1 MTDMKRY
8 IINMALCLVAAL
20 SCEQL
25 PDDVKIYGIGCIDP
39 EKGTP
44 LHEVSLGVDPGQY
57 QLKVYADGEFTA
69 TLEDGAEWIRFSAD
83 PASRVLVGNGDMTI
97 DLVYDINKG
106 IPRTALLTLE
116 RGTNVFKVNLV
127 QDGILEG
134 GIDFEQKNISVPSEG
149 GQFGSK
155 VITKIRQED
164 ISFEIVYEDAED
176 IGWITGV
183 GLKNNFI
190 KFDVKANLSGTQVRH
205 AFIKVTYQGGSG
217 QIQVSQFYDGCAM
230 TEMSIGQVKGLIPD
244 QQQEYVFDTHV
255 VLNGVIINDHSEKN
269 GAENRLVSAET
280 SDLEFAERVAYVQSE
295 DGTQGIKLV
304 FREKCTAVVSQF
316 DRISVDLIG
325 LTLKKES
332 NPVRYSVTGVPVS
345 AIVGTLSADAPS
357 PRVLRLDDLADED
370 LYTLVKL
377 EDVEIPVRKGSY
389 APVDI
394 RDIGVMTAYPMVIRS
409 KGGATGHMM
418 VNVDCPWSRNGKA
431 LPTGS
436 GSITGVVVHE
446 KCDNFEWDPVQ
457 EEALKATGINAS
469 YITGLGRLGDYQI
482 RPMTQ
487 ADVKL
492 QEEPFSELMYEWGY
506 CDTLG
511 VNLVANYENQTMYPT
526 YPLVEDPMTLDAGF
540 YCVNAEG
547 EKALLKHCNDFSHL
561 GPYVYGKN
569 ISDHS
574 NGNGIFD
581 YEGRSAH
588 WRRDQGGEKYGVL
601 YSNEAG
607 RRWEQDNAAA
617 WCTQSWSVDQYWCM
631 DFSTSGLSSANNS
644 PLNLTFGT
652 MNSITKG
659 PGAPRYWLV
668 QWKTKDGDWEDVMEY
683 TVPDF
688 VDKANRRVYQLPGT
702 KFITVN
708 LPDEAIG
715 QERIYIRL
723 KPKNATTGAASSY
736 NGGTSIKSGCY
747 NAINYVA
754 IRYNK

>member
-8 IINMALCLVAAL
+8 IIYIALCLVAAV

-25 PDDVKIYGIGCIDP
+25 PDDVKIYGVGCIDP

-57 QLKVYADGEFTA
+57 QLKVYADGDFTA
-69 TLEDGAEWIRFSAD
+69 MIEEGAEWIRFSAD
-83 PASRVLVGNGDMTI
+83 PASRVLVGNGDVTI

-116 RGTNVFKVNLV
+116 RGTNVFEVSLT

-134 GIDFEQKNISVPSEG
+134 GIDFEQKNISVPSQG
-149 GQFGSK
+149 GQFGAK
-155 VITKIRQED
+155 VMTKIRQED
-164 ISFEIVYEDAED
+164 ISFEVVYDDSEDS
-176 IGWITGV
+176 GWITGL

-190 KFDVKANLSGTQVRH
+190 TFDVKANLSGARIRH
-205 AFIKVTYQGGSG
+205 AVIMVSYAGGKG
-217 QIQVSQFYDGCAM
+217 QIQVSQFYDGCSMA
-230 TEMSIGQVKGLIPD
+230 EMSVDEIKGLISGSALD
-244 QQQEYVFDTHV
+244 YVFDTHIVLHGV
-255 VLNGVIINDHSEKN
+255 VINEHSEKN
-269 GAENRLVSAET
+269 GAENRLVSAE
-280 SDLEFAERVAYVQSE
+280 SCDLEYAERVAYVQNE
-295 DGTQGIKLV
+295 DGSQGIKLV
-304 FREKCTAVVSQF
+304 FKEKCTGVVSRF

-325 LTLKKES
+325 LTLKKE
-332 NPVRYSVTGVPVS
+332 NDPERYSVTGIPVS
-345 AIVGTLSADAPS
+345 AIVGTISADAPS
-357 PRVLRLDDLADED
+357 PTPLKLEELTPEH
-370 LYTLVKL
+370 LYTLVTVS
-377 EDVEIPVRKGSY
+377 DVEIPVRKGSY

-469 YITGLGRLGDYQI
+469 YITGLGRIGDYQI

-487 ADVKL
+487 EDVRL
-492 QEEPFSELMYEWGY
+492 QQEPFSELMYEWAY

-511 VNLVANYENQTMYPT
+511 VNLVANYSGQTMYPT
-526 YPLVEDPMTLDAGF
+526 YPLVENPKTLDAGF
-540 YCVNAEG
+540 YCVNVAG
-547 EKALLKHCNDFSHL
+547 SKALLKHCNDFSHL
-561 GPYVYGKN
+561 GPYVYGKYM
-569 ISDHS
+569 SDHS

-581 YEGRSAH
+581 YQGRSAH

-631 DFSTSGLSSANNS
+631 DFPTSELSSANS

-668 QWKTKDGDWEDVMEY
+668 QWKTNDGDWEDVMEY

-708 LPDEAIG
+708 LPDEALG
-715 QERIYIRL
+715 QERIYVRL
-723 KPKNATTGAASSY
+723 KPKDATTGTASSY

>member
-8 IINMALCLVAAL
+8 IVYMVLSLVAAV

-25 PDDVKIYGIGCIDP
+25 PDDVKIYGVGCIDP
-39 EKGTP
+39 ETGAP
-44 LHEVSLGVDPGQY
+44 LHEVFLGVDPGEY
-57 QLKVYADGEFTA
+57 QLKVYADGDFTA
-69 TLEDGAEWIRFSAD
+69 TIEEGTEWIRFSGTDD
-83 PASRVLVGNGDMTI
+83 PRLFAGSGDMTI
-97 DLVYDINKG
+97 SLVYDINKG
-106 IPRTALLTLE
+106 IPRTTLLTLE
-116 RGTNVFKVNLV
+116 RGTNVFEVDLV

-134 GIDFEQKNISVPSEG
+134 GIDFEQKNISVPSVG
-149 GQFGSK
+149 GQFGAK
-155 VITKIRQED
+155 VMTKIRQED
-164 ISFEIVYEDAED
+164 LSFEVVYDDMEDS
-176 IGWITGV
+176 GWITGL

-190 KFDVKANLSGTQVRH
+190 TFDVKANLSDTRIRH
-205 AFIKVTYQGGSG
+205 AVIKVSYAGGNG
-217 QIQVSQFYDGCAM
+217 QIQVSQFYDGCSM
-230 TEMSIGQVKGLIPD
+230 EEMSVGQVKELISGSA
-244 QQQEYVFDTHV
+244 QEYVFDTHIVLTGV
-255 VLNGVIINDHSEKN
+255 VINDHSEKN

-280 SDLEFAERVAYVQSE
+280 SDLEYAERIAYVQNE
-295 DGTQGIKLV
+295 DGSQGIKLV
-304 FREKCTAVVSQF
+304 FREKCTGVVSRF

-325 LTLKKES
+325 LTLKKE
-332 NPVRYSVTGVPVS
+332 NDPERYSVTGIPVS

-357 PRVLRLDDLADED
+357 PNPVKLDDLTPDH
-370 LYTLVKL
+370 LYTLVTVS
-377 EDVEIPVRKGSY
+377 DVEIPVRKGSY

-409 KGGATGHMM
+409 KDGATGHMM

-431 LPTGS
+431 LPAGNL
-436 GSITGVVVHE
+436 SITGVVVHE

-482 RPMTQ
+482 RPMAQ
-487 ADVKL
+487 ADIRL
-492 QEEPFSELMYEWGY
+492 QQEPFSELMYEWAY

-511 VNLVANYENQTMYPT
+511 ILVANYENQTMYPT
-526 YPLVEDPMTLDAGF
+526 YPLVADPKTLDAGF

-547 EKALLKHCNDFSHL
+547 AKALLKHCNDFSHL

-581 YEGRSAH
+581 FQGRSAH

-607 RRWEQDNAAA
+607 RRWSEDNAAA
-617 WCTQSWSVDQYWCM
+617 WCTQSWSVDQYWCVE
-631 DFSTSGLSSANNS
+631 FSTTDLSPANNS

-668 QWKTKDGDWEDVMEY
+668 QWKTEDGDWEDVIEY

-688 VDKANRRVYQLPGT
+688 VDKANRRVNQLPGT

-715 QERIYIRL
+715 KERIYVRL
-723 KPKNATTGAASSY
+723 KPKDAKTGTASSY
-736 NGGTSIKSGCY
+736 DGGTSIKAGCY